1 MYAFHSAKD
10 SPTRYT
16 PHVLPCRIHHDG
28 PIEST
33 ERFWAPQP
41 DKDGTQTAHFRGRRL
56 RGRRVPLPDG
66 YRGVIATPTDRVM
79 TPASQRP
86 DHHNAEA
93 EDPNA
98 EPEEPVK
105 ALEMRGTFADLMVWG
120 HETAPAADDAYVK
133 GVQEWLQLAE
143 TVAHPSHR
151 PPQLIS
157 LYLPLSLSLFPSP
170 RLGRQILEMPPSDPA
185 KVAPEALISQFQVDK
200 LLKQDPPS
208 DQNGRRIA
216 LLGTIDSQQGILIA
230 ERAAF
235 ATESLEVLRAF
246 HAAIGQVKNLGDNDI
261 YRWYLASSSSFE
273 PQPDLKINLIWP
285 CTQSHIKKYS
295 DQQLR
300 MVTETPA
307 IYRDHVQPYMRAKRE
322 QGRLNWVFN
331 ILEGRTEQE
340 DVIMRDAGHG
350 PEDAFLMLPDLNWDR
365 KTMGSLHLLALVHR
379 RDIWS
384 LRDLKKSHVPWL
396 RYLRQRVLEATVKMY
411 PGLEADQLKLYV
423 HYQPT
428 YYHFHIHV
436 VNVML
441 EAGATQATGKAF
453 GLENLISQL
462 ETMAGD
468 DEASMAEVS
477 LTYYLGEASELWTE
491 IFAPLKNKG

>member
-1 MYAFHSAKD
+1 MYAFHSTKV

-33 ERFWAPQP
+33 ERFWAPRP
-41 DKDGTQTAHFRGRRL
+41 DEDGTQSAHFRGRKL

-79 TPASQRP
+79 TAASQRP
-86 DHHNAEA
+86 DHHDIEM
-93 EDPNA
+93 EGPNA

-105 ALEMRGTFADLMVWG
+105 ALETKGTFADLMVWG
-120 HETAPAADDAYVK
+120 HETTPAADDAYVK

-143 TVAHPSHR
+143 AIV
-151 PPQLIS
+151 
-157 LYLPLSLSLFPSP
+157 
-170 RLGRQILEMPPSDPA
+170 EMPPSDLA
-185 KVAPEALISQFQVDK
+185 KLAPEALIPQFQVDK
-200 LLKQDPPS
+200 LLKQGPPP

-216 LLGTIDSQQGILIA
+216 LLGSIDSQQGILIA

-235 ATESLEVLRAF
+235 ATESLEVLQAF

-285 CTQSHIKKYS
+285 CTHSHIKKYS

-307 IYRDHVQPYMRAKRE
+307 IYRDHIQPYMRAKRE

-411 PGLEADQLKLYV
+411 PGLAADQLKLYV

-491 IFAPLKNKG
+491 IFAPLKNNG